1 MKNKFHKEIWDW
13 EHFVYISPFLA
24 FSPPSSFSLFF
35 LCVLSRHF
43 FSALLPLH
51 TRCTIW
57 GHITHQKAARLC
69 FIRASKKL
77 LCCVKL
83 KEGAEGRSD
92 MVITFVHRENNVLA
106 MRDEKKSDFH
116 FSLWD
121 GCAADA
127 IRWEIGA
134 EQTIKLL
141 LLDHGN
147 GMKSRECST
156 KWRQNEK
163 LFLVNSHLNS
173 FLGTQYS
180 IFISSLN
187 ISYSIPLGL
196 TQTENRIG

>member
-1 MKNKFHKEIWDW
+1 MTSNNSLKGVERMYANSDGRGNTQKSFLIIKIKFNLWAKNGANKIEEKKRKFMKNKFHKEISDW

-24 FSPPSSFSLFF
+24 FSPSHIHIV

-77 LCCVKL
+77 LCCFQL

-106 MRDEKKSDFH
+106 MRDEKKKVIFI
-116 FSLWD
+116 FL
-121 GCAADA
+121 C
-127 IRWEIGA
+127 EIA
-134 EQTIKLL
+134 VLL
-141 LLDHGN
+141 MLFD
-147 GMKSRECST
+147 
-156 KWRQNEK
+156 EK
-163 LFLVNSHLNS
+163 LEPNK
-173 FLGTQYS
+173 Q
-180 IFISSLN
+180 
-187 ISYSIPLGL
+187 
-196 TQTENRIG
+196 